1 MSQKWALEGI
11 CLGAG
16 SSLVSSLQTG
26 PPPGAQL
33 PGELVK
39 LEDIGNFCCRLTL
52 IKDNIHL
59 KFHPGANI
67 EEIITENWTTT
78 QFREK
83 INFLKLFDSYVEME
97 RSTLKFRSLKICFI
111 FFSFVYLKQS
121 RESLGLSC
129 KT

>member
-26 PPPGAQL
+26 PPSGAQL
-33 PGELVK
+33 PEELVK

-59 KFHPGANI
+59 KFHSGANI

-111 FFSFVYLKQS
+111 FFHLYI
-121 RESLGLSC
+121 
-129 KT
+129 

>member
-1 MSQKWALEGI
+1 M
-11 CLGAG
+11 
-16 SSLVSSLQTG
+16 
-26 PPPGAQL
+26 
-33 PGELVK
+33 K
-39 LEDIGNFCCRLTL
+39 LEDIVNFCCRLTL

-59 KFHPGANI
+59 KFHSGANI
-67 EEIITENWTTT
+67 EDIITENWTTT

>member
-1 MSQKWALEGI
+1 M
-11 CLGAG
+11 
-16 SSLVSSLQTG
+16 
-26 PPPGAQL
+26 
-33 PGELVK
+33 K

-59 KFHPGANI
+59 KFHSGANI
-67 EEIITENWTTT
+67 EDIITENWTTT

-97 RSTLKFRSLKICFI
+97 RSTLKFRFI

-121 RESLGLSC
+121 RESLGLTC